1 MSVFILSDVSV
12 MGAVCCAF
20 SSGCKA
26 KYRASYLPVAGRGD
40 MQPLPV
46 VRLARL
52 KVKTNIGN
60 IDGRSSHPLRA
71 ATKI

>member
-1 MSVFILSDVSV
+1 MR
-12 MGAVCCAF
+12 AF
-20 SSGCKA
+20 FSNIK
-26 KYRASYLPVAGRGD
+26 ASYRLGHHICSVAGRGN

-46 VRLARL
+46 VRLAWL

-71 ATKI
+71 ATKDVDLPGA